1 MKMIKIIQKENP
13 LLRKK
18 AKPVPVSK
26 IKTAELKKIIQT
38 MKDAVHSE
46 ADAVAIAAPQIGIL
60 LRLFVVS
67 GAIINRRAEKITK
80 SEENPPSANWRRRG
94 DEVSSDLVFINPE
107 IIRQSKKERETEE
120 GCLSVR
126 WWYGKVKR
134 AEKMTIRALDE
145 NGKTFTRGAS
155 ELLAQIFQHE
165 IDHLNGILFTDKAR
179 ELHEMLPPQSSV
191 DK

>member
-1 MKMIKIIQKENP
+1 MKNIIQKENA

-26 IKTAELKKIIQT
+26 IKTAELQKIIQA
-38 MKDAVHSE
+38 MRDAVHSE

-60 LRLFVVS
+60 LRMFVVN
-67 GAIINRRAEKITK
+67 GAIVEGRREKASDVK
-80 SEENPPSANWRRRG
+80 EKKVF
-94 DEVSSDLVFINPE
+94 DDLVFINPE

-145 NGKTFTRGAS
+145 KGKVFTRGAS
-155 ELLAQIFQHE
+155 GLLAQIFQHE
-165 IDHLNGILFTDKAR
+165 IDHLNGILFTDEAKD
-179 ELHEMLPPQSSV
+179 LHEMLPPPISV